1 MDISTIINQF
11 SHCNLKT
18 IHEFSNDYIINKLK
32 DVKDKK
38 QKYINKTLREQF
50 PNIEEEVLFSIYEQS
65 ISIHQ
70 SHIQKNGASLE
81 TEITNFLNESL
92 ISHRTQVTID
102 KEGYIVGFGTRK
114 NKCHHIVDFVVG
126 EDIEIGKTIDNFVV
140 LSCKTTCRE
149 RWTQDNWSL
158 ETPPKK
164 YLLLTT
170 STDYPLST
178 RFKENINRKI
188 ITCSPKKKDDRIYKL
203 DYDSLL
209 SEIMN
214 ALSN

>member
-1 MDISTIINQF
+1 MDFSTIINQF
-11 SHCNLKT
+11 SHCNLKSND
-18 IHEFSNDYIINKLK
+18 EFSNYYIINKLK
-32 DVKDKK
+32 NVKDNKHK
-38 QKYINKTLREQF
+38 HINKVLREQF
-50 PNIEEEVLFSIYEQS
+50 PNVDEKILFSIYEQS

-70 SHIQKNGASLE
+70 SLMQTNGACLE

-92 ISHRTQVTID
+92 ITHRSQVTID
-102 KEGYIVGFGTRK
+102 KDGYIVGFKTRK
-114 NKCHHIVDFVVG
+114 NQRCHHIVDFVVG
-126 EDIEIGKTIDNFVV
+126 EDIGIGKTIDNFTV

-178 RFKENINRKI
+178 RFKENNKRKI
-188 ITCSPKKKDDRIYKL
+188 ITCSPKNKDDRIYKL

-214 ALSN
+214 D